1 MGRVEAPQPG
11 GGGMPVGPARPSIN
25 PADIPGWQTPSTKA
39 LENAASQN
47 LPLVVYFPGEG
58 DTDASWYGPELAAM
72 AKKDAVFIRIPFNS
86 DREKSVFDESVIPT
100 SKLLTDNPSRD
111 YKIPVGKATVLVT
124 DSWGN
129 EYFRFPTPPKHA
141 ELKGAVDKVSDKVES
156 TNKKLQKTY
165 DAAKAAWDKKDNA
178 TALKS
183 ILKNFKEGVVGVS
196 AQEETIR
203 LYHEV
208 MDAVRVEVKG
218 LAEKGGADAEKQLKT
233 MKSTYKGTAV
243 AKDIDEALT
252 GLKK

>member
-1 MGRVEAPQPG
+1 
-11 GGGMPVGPARPSIN
+11 MPVGPARPSVN

-39 LENAASQN
+39 LETAAQQN

-58 DTDASWYGPELAAM
+58 EGDTAWYGRELAEM
-72 AKKDAVFIRIPFNS
+72 AKKDAVFIRIPYNP
-86 DREKSVFDESVIPT
+86 DREKSLFDESVIPT

-129 EYFRFPTPPKHA
+129 EYFRFSTPPKHP
-141 ELKGAVDKVSDKVES
+141 ELKGAVDKVADKVDA

-165 DAAKAAWDKKDNA
+165 DVAKAAWDKKDHA
-178 TALKS
+178 GTLKA
-183 ILKNFKEGVVGVS
+183 ILKNFKEGIVGVS

-203 LYHEV
+203 LYHEL
-208 MDAVRVEVKG
+208 MDAVRAEVKD
-218 LAEKGGADAEKQLKT
+218 LSEKGGAEAEKQLKT
-233 MKSTYKGTAV
+233 MKTTYKGTAV
-243 AKDIDEALT
+243 AKDIDTALA

>member
-1 MGRVEAPQPG
+1 MGRVDNPQPN
-11 GGGMPVGPARPSIN
+11 GGGMPVGPARPTIN

-39 LENAASQN
+39 LENAAASK

-58 DTDASWYGPELAAM
+58 DTDASWYGKELAEM
-72 AKKDAVFIRIPFNS
+72 AKKDAVFIRIPYNP

-100 SKLLTDNPSRD
+100 SKLLSDNPSRD
-111 YKIPVGKATVLVT
+111 YKVTVGKATVIVT

-129 EYFRFPTPPKHA
+129 EYYRFPTPPKHL
-141 ELKGAVDKVSDKVES
+141 ELKGAVDKVADKVDS

-165 DAAKAAWDKKDNA
+165 DAAKAAWDKKDNVG
-178 TALKS
+178 ALKQ

-208 MDAVRVEVKG
+208 MDAVRAEVKD
-218 LAEKGGADAEKQLKT
+218 LAAKGGPEAEKQLKT
-233 MKSTYKGTAV
+233 MKGTYKGTAV
-243 AKDIDEALT
+243 SKDIDEALT
-252 GLKK
+252 GKK